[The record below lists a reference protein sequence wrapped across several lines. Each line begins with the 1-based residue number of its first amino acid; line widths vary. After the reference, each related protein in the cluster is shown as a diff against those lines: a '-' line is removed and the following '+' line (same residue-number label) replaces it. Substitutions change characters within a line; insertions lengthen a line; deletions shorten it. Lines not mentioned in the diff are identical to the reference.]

1 MRTVDIAEAKR
12 LFPQPTRVS
21 NVGATPSVPAMSHP
35 LQITSRQNLM
45 LIRVEENTVV
55 TLVIETCFN
64 RVAFHSDHVIA
75 SDLIPTKSSQEGTLY
90 QVKINVVGK
99 FLAKLDLS
107 EHDVTFTFAFTTLQ
121 WMERNVVW

>member
-1 MRTVDIAEAKR
+1 
-12 LFPQPTRVS
+12 
-21 NVGATPSVPAMSHP
+21 
-35 LQITSRQNLM
+35 M

-55 TLVIETCFN
+55 TWVIETCFN

-75 SDLIPTKSSQEGTLY
+75 SDLIPTKSSQEGTSYSLY

-107 EHDVTFTFAFTTLQ
+107 EHDVTFTFYLHHFVLDGA
-121 WMERNVVW
+121 

>member
-1 MRTVDIAEAKR
+1 M
-12 LFPQPTRVS
+12 
-21 NVGATPSVPAMSHP
+21 
-35 LQITSRQNLM
+35 
-45 LIRVEENTVV
+45 
-55 TLVIETCFN
+55 FN

>member
-1 MRTVDIAEAKR
+1 M
-12 LFPQPTRVS
+12 
-21 NVGATPSVPAMSHP
+21 
-35 LQITSRQNLM
+35 
-45 LIRVEENTVV
+45 
-55 TLVIETCFN
+55 FN
-64 RVAFHSDHVIA
+64 RVAFHGDHVIA
-75 SDLIPTKSSQEGTLY
+75 SDLIPTKSSQEGTSYSLY